1 MYNFII
7 VGDNMYDLIIVGAG
21 PAGMTAAL
29 YALRANKKVLILE
42 AKSYGGQI
50 LLASN
55 IENYPAIKEIS
66 GYDYSKNLYDQIKAL
81 GVEYKNEI
89 VLKVDSDKTVTTN
102 DNTYQGKAVILATGA
117 SSRKLGLKNED
128 ILTGKGVSYCATCD
142 GNFFKN
148 KIVAVNGGG
157 NTAIGDALYLSNI
170 AKKVYLIHRR
180 DDFRADKKSI
190 KELKAKENIEIM
202 TNRIIAK
209 LNGTKKLD
217 SITIVDNDGE
227 QDTDIVVDALF
238 IAIGQ
243 EPKNTIFTNVA
254 EIDENGYFISEDGV
268 HTKTPNIYIAG
279 DARQKVLRQLT
290 TAVSDGS
297 IAAVVAIKEMSE

>member
-1 MYNFII
+1 
-7 VGDNMYDLIIVGAG
+7 MYDLIVVGSG

-29 YALRANKKVLILE
+29 YALRANKTVLVLE
-42 AKSYGGQI
+42 GKTYGGQI
-50 LLASN
+50 QLASS

-66 GYDYSKNLYDQIKAL
+66 GYDYSKNLYEQIKSL
-81 GVEYKNEI
+81 GAEYKNEV
-89 VLKVDSDKTVTTN
+89 VLRVDSDKTVTTN

-128 ILTGKGVSYCATCD
+128 VLTGKGISYCATCD

-148 KIVAVNGGG
+148 KVVAVNGGG
-157 NTAIGDALYLSNI
+157 NTAVGDALYLANI

-180 DDFRADKKSI
+180 DDFRADKKNL
-190 KELKAKENIEIM
+190 KELKNKENIELL

-209 LNGTKKLD
+209 VNGLKKLE

-227 QDTDIVVDALF
+227 QDTDIPVDGLF

-254 EIDENGYFISEDGV
+254 DIDENGYFISDDGV
-268 HTKTPNIYIAG
+268 HTKTPNIYVAG

-297 IAAVVAIKEMSE
+297 IAAVVAIKEMEE

>member
-1 MYNFII
+1 M
-7 VGDNMYDLIIVGAG
+7 MYDVIVVGAG

-29 YALRANKKVLILE
+29 YALRANKTVLILE
-42 AKSYGGQI
+42 GKSYGGQI
-50 LLASN
+50 LLASS

-66 GYDYSKNLYDQIKAL
+66 GYDYSKNLYDQIKSL
-81 GVEYKNEI
+81 GAIYKNEV
-89 VLKVDSDKTVTTN
+89 VLRVDSDKSVTTN
-102 DNTYQGKAVILATGA
+102 DNVYHGKAVIIATGA

-148 KIVAVNGGG
+148 KVVAVNGGG
-157 NTAIGDALYLSNI
+157 NTAVGDALYLSNI

-180 DDFRADKKSI
+180 DDFRADKKNL
-190 KELKAKENIEIM
+190 KELKSKDNIELL

-209 LNGTKKLD
+209 LNGTKKLE

-227 QDTDIVVDALF
+227 QDTDIKVDALF

-254 EIDENGYFISEDGV
+254 DIDENGYFLSEDGV
-268 HTKTPNIYIAG
+268 HTKTPNIYVAG

-297 IAAVVAIKEMSE
+297 VAAVVAIKEMEE

>member
-1 MYNFII
+1 
-7 VGDNMYDLIIVGAG
+7 MYDLIIVGAG

>member
-1 MYNFII
+1 
-7 VGDNMYDLIIVGAG
+7 MYDLIVVGSG

-29 YALRANKKVLILE
+29 YALRANKTVLVLE
-42 AKSYGGQI
+42 GKTYGGQI
-50 LLASN
+50 QLASS

-66 GYDYSKNLYDQIKAL
+66 GYDYSKNLYEQIKSL
-81 GVEYKNEI
+81 GADYKNEV
-89 VLKVDSDKTVTTN
+89 VLRVDSDKTVTTN

-128 ILTGKGVSYCATCD
+128 VLTGKGISYCATCD

-148 KIVAVNGGG
+148 KVVAVNGGG
-157 NTAIGDALYLSNI
+157 NTAVGDALYLANI

-180 DDFRADKKSI
+180 DDFRADKKNL
-190 KELKAKENIEIM
+190 KELKNKENIELL

-209 LNGTKKLD
+209 VNGLKKLE

-227 QDTDIVVDALF
+227 QDTDIPVDGLF

-254 EIDENGYFISEDGV
+254 DIDENGYFISYDGV
-268 HTKTPNIYIAG
+268 HTKTPNIYVAG

-297 IAAVVAIKEMSE
+297 IAAVVAIKEMEE

>member
-1 MYNFII
+1 
-7 VGDNMYDLIIVGAG
+7 MYDVIVVGAG

-29 YALRANKKVLILE
+29 YALRANKTVLILE
-42 AKSYGGQI
+42 GKSYGGQI
-50 LLASN
+50 LLASS

-66 GYDYSKNLYDQIKAL
+66 GYDYSKNLYDQIKSL
-81 GVEYKNEI
+81 GAIYKNEV
-89 VLKVDSDKTVTTN
+89 VLKVDSDKSVTTN
-102 DNTYQGKAVILATGA
+102 DNVYHGKAVIIATGA

-148 KIVAVNGGG
+148 KVVAVNGGG
-157 NTAIGDALYLSNI
+157 NTAVGDALYLSNI

-180 DDFRADKKSI
+180 DDFRADKKNL
-190 KELKAKENIEIM
+190 KELKSKDNIELL

-209 LNGTKKLD
+209 LNGTKKLE

-227 QDTDIVVDALF
+227 QDTDIKVDALF

-254 EIDENGYFISEDGV
+254 DIDENGYFLSEDGV
-268 HTKTPNIYIAG
+268 HTKTPNIYVAG

-297 IAAVVAIKEMSE
+297 VAAVVAIKEMEE

>member
-1 MYNFII
+1 
-7 VGDNMYDLIIVGAG
+7 MYDVIIVGAG

-29 YALRANKKVLILE
+29 YALRANKTVLLLE
-42 AKSYGGQI
+42 GKSYGGQI

-81 GVEYKNEI
+81 GVVYKNEI
-89 VLKVDSDKTVTTN
+89 VLRVDSDKSVTTN
-102 DNTYQGKAVILATGA
+102 DNVYHGKAVIIATGA

-128 ILTGKGVSYCATCD
+128 VLTGKGISYCATCD

-148 KIVAVNGGG
+148 KVVAVNGGG
-157 NTAIGDALYLSNI
+157 NTAVGDALYLSNI

-180 DDFRADKKSI
+180 DDFRADKKNL
-190 KELKAKENIEIM
+190 KELKSKDNIELL
-202 TNRIIAK
+202 TNRIITK
-209 LNGTKKLD
+209 LNGTKKLE

-227 QDTDIVVDALF
+227 QDTDITVDALF

-254 EIDENGYFISEDGV
+254 DIDENGYFISEDGI
-268 HTKTPNIYIAG
+268 HTKTPNIYVAG

-297 IAAVVAIKEMSE
+297 IAAVIALKEMDE

>member
-1 MYNFII
+1 
-7 VGDNMYDLIIVGAG
+7 
-21 PAGMTAAL
+21 MTAAL
-29 YALRANKKVLILE
+29 YALRANKTVLILE
-42 AKSYGGQI
+42 GKSYGGQI
-50 LLASN
+50 LLASS

-66 GYDYSKNLYDQIKAL
+66 GYDYSKNLYDQIKSL
-81 GVEYKNEI
+81 GAIYKNEV
-89 VLKVDSDKTVTTN
+89 VLKVDSDKSVTTN
-102 DNTYQGKAVILATGA
+102 DNVYHGKAVIIATGA

-148 KIVAVNGGG
+148 KVVAVNGGG
-157 NTAIGDALYLSNI
+157 NTAVGDALYLSNI

-180 DDFRADKKSI
+180 DDFRADKKNL
-190 KELKAKENIEIM
+190 KELKSKDNIELL

-209 LNGTKKLD
+209 LNGTKKLE

-227 QDTDIVVDALF
+227 QDTDIKVDALF

-254 EIDENGYFISEDGV
+254 DIDENGYFLSEDGV
-268 HTKTPNIYIAG
+268 HTKTPNIYVAG

-297 IAAVVAIKEMSE
+297 VAAVVAIKEMEE

>member
-1 MYNFII
+1 
-7 VGDNMYDLIIVGAG
+7 MYDLIIVGAG

-128 ILTGKGVSYCATCD
+128 ILTGKGISYCATCD

-254 EIDENGYFISEDGV
+254 DIDENGYFISEDGV